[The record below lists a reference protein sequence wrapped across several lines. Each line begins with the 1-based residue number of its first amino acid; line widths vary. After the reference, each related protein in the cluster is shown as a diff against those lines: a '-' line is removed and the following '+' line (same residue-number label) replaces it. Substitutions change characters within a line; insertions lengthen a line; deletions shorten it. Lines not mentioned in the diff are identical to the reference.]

1 MPAVWA
7 YSVLC
12 RFLGNLE
19 DEAPL
24 LPYLAG
30 LPLHQKFNELLSC
43 LYLPGSGMNVGCP
56 LPTHL
61 SKRPSHHHPSAH
73 HSCPFTTN
81 AKNSIIRITRF
92 VRLIAR
98 RHVADELR
106 QKKW

>member
-61 SKRPSHHHPSAH
+61 TKTPFPSSIRSSFLPVHRP
-73 HSCPFTTN
+73 
-81 AKNSIIRITRF
+81 TRKTVSF
-92 VRLIAR
+92 G
-98 RHVADELR
+98 
-106 QKKW
+106 

>member
-56 LPTHL
+56 LPTPL

-73 HSCPFTTN
+73 HSCPFTDQREKQYHSDN
-81 AKNSIIRITRF
+81 E
-92 VRLIAR
+92 VRTFDCASSCR
-98 RHVADELR
+98 
-106 QKKW
+106 